1 MVLAGMPA
9 LFDQLLGSLLNIN
22 TLMISALIILLAL
35 LPIALKKERAA
46 RLEEELPI
54 FLSYLYARL
63 EAGWGLR
70 KALEAAAAEKT
81 LMPTFH
87 QEAARIIRLAERKG
101 DLSGALLDYKTP
113 SPRVTS
119 VLRSIGE
126 EAFTGFDPATRVQV
140 LLWDEEEY
148 AAERARKKAESAEN
162 LAEASLT
169 IMILIPLFISFTAF
183 FGGGLELIFPMAV
196 LSSIATYVASVA
208 LQGVPM
214 VILSPRAKR
223 IIPAQLALIAAA
235 IAISIPA
242 RGLSLA
248 NPIIYLGLGA
258 GLTALS
264 IPADHE
270 IRKAI
275 SEMESGHLLAQGLAT
290 KLQLG
295 YPIERS
301 FQLIRDGRIVEQV
314 RRISL
319 GVETDPRSRQ
329 LQLVLSTIKVVRDS
343 GAGGKALEVVA
354 RTAQRLYH
362 AYRDLRGRLRFYEM
376 ISMAAGPIILVM
388 SFAITR
394 PLKEFSARYA
404 ATTAEGGMSAQL
416 APLFGRVALEGI
428 GALLLP
434 VSVILALILGLAVS
448 KLCDHTV
455 ASTWR
460 AGVGVIA
467 SILIYLALEPYW

>member
-1 MVLAGMPA
+1 
-9 LFDQLLGSLLNIN
+9 
-22 TLMISALIILLAL
+22 MILALIVLLTL
-35 LPIALKKERAA
+35 LPIALKKEKAA

-63 EAGWGLR
+63 EAGWSLR

-87 QEAARIIRLAERKG
+87 EEAARIIRLAERKG

-119 VLRSIGE
+119 VLKSIGE

-169 IMILIPLFISFTAF
+169 VMILIPLFISFTAF
-183 FGGGLELIFPMAV
+183 FGGSLELIFPIVV
-196 LSSIATYVASVA
+196 LSSIATYIASVA
-208 LQGVPM
+208 LQGVPI
-214 VILSPRAKR
+214 VILSSRVRR
-223 IIPAQLALIAAA
+223 IIPIQLALVAAV
-235 IAISIPA
+235 IAISIPM
-242 RGLSLA
+242 RGLSLI
-248 NPIIYLGLGA
+248 NPMMYLGLGA
-258 GLTALS
+258 GLIILS
-264 IPADHE
+264 IPASHE
-270 IRKAI
+270 VRKAI
-275 SEMESGHLLAQGLAT
+275 SEMEGGHLLAQGLAT

-295 YPIERS
+295 YPVERS
-301 FQLIRDGRIVEQV
+301 FQLIRDGRVVEQV
-314 RRISL
+314 RRVSL
-319 GVETDPRSRQ
+319 GIETDQRSRQ

-343 GAGGKALEVVA
+343 GAGGKALEIVA

-362 AYRDLRGRLRFYEM
+362 AYRDLRSRLRFYEI
-376 ISMAAGPIILVM
+376 ISMAAGPIVLVM

-404 ATTAEGGMSAQL
+404 TTMAEGGMGIQL
-416 APLFGRVALEGI
+416 APLFGGIALENI

-434 VSVILALILGLAVS
+434 VSILLALILGLAVS

-460 AGVGVIA
+460 AGIGVIA
-467 SILIYLALEPYW
+467 TTLIYLALEPYW

>member
-1 MVLAGMPA
+1 
-9 LFDQLLGSLLNIN
+9 
-22 TLMISALIILLAL
+22 MILALIVLLTL
-35 LPIALKKERAA
+35 LPIALKKEKAA

-63 EAGWGLR
+63 EAGWSLR

-87 QEAARIIRLAERKG
+87 EEAARIIRLAERKG

-119 VLRSIGE
+119 VLKSIGE

-169 IMILIPLFISFTAF
+169 VMILIPLFISFTAF
-183 FGGGLELIFPMAV
+183 FGGSLELIFPIVV
-196 LSSIATYVASVA
+196 LSSIATYIASVA
-208 LQGVPM
+208 LQGVPI
-214 VILSPRAKR
+214 VILSSRVRR
-223 IIPAQLALIAAA
+223 IIPIQLALVAAV
-235 IAISIPA
+235 IAISIPM
-242 RGLSLA
+242 RGLSLI
-248 NPIIYLGLGA
+248 NPMMYLGLGA
-258 GLTALS
+258 GLIILS
-264 IPADHE
+264 IPASHE
-270 IRKAI
+270 VRKAI
-275 SEMESGHLLAQGLAT
+275 SEMEGGHLLAQGLAT

-295 YPIERS
+295 YPVERS
-301 FQLIRDGRIVEQV
+301 FQLIRDGRVVEQV
-314 RRISL
+314 RRVSL
-319 GVETDPRSRQ
+319 GIETDPRSRQ

-343 GAGGKALEVVA
+343 GAGGKALEIVA

-362 AYRDLRGRLRFYEM
+362 AYRDLRSRLRFYEI
-376 ISMAAGPIILVM
+376 ISMAAGPIVLVM

-404 ATTAEGGMSAQL
+404 TTMAEGGMGIQL
-416 APLFGRVALEGI
+416 APLFGGIALENI

-434 VSVILALILGLAVS
+434 VSILLALILGLAVS

-460 AGVGVIA
+460 AGIGVIA
-467 SILIYLALEPYW
+467 TTLIYLALEPYW

>member
-1 MVLAGMPA
+1 
-9 LFDQLLGSLLNIN
+9 
-22 TLMISALIILLAL
+22 MILALIVLLTL
-35 LPIALKKERAA
+35 LPIALKKEKAA

-63 EAGWGLR
+63 EAGWSLR

-87 QEAARIIRLAERKG
+87 EEAARIIRLAERKG

-119 VLRSIGE
+119 VLKSIGE

-169 IMILIPLFISFTAF
+169 VMILIPLFISFTAF
-183 FGGGLELIFPMAV
+183 FGGSLELIFPIVV
-196 LSSIATYVASVA
+196 LSSIATYIASVA
-208 LQGVPM
+208 LQGVPI
-214 VILSPRAKR
+214 VILSSRVRR
-223 IIPAQLALIAAA
+223 IIPIQLALVAAV
-235 IAISIPA
+235 IAISIPM
-242 RGLSLA
+242 RGLSLI
-248 NPIIYLGLGA
+248 NPMMYLGLGA
-258 GLTALS
+258 GLIILS
-264 IPADHE
+264 IPASHE
-270 IRKAI
+270 VRKAI
-275 SEMESGHLLAQGLAT
+275 SEMEGGHLLAQGLAT

-295 YPIERS
+295 YPVERS
-301 FQLIRDGRIVEQV
+301 FQLIRDGRVVEQV
-314 RRISL
+314 RRVSL
-319 GVETDPRSRQ
+319 GIETDPRSRQ

-343 GAGGKALEVVA
+343 GAGGKALEIVA

-362 AYRDLRGRLRFYEM
+362 AYRDLRSRLRFYEI
-376 ISMAAGPIILVM
+376 ISMAAGPIVLVM

-404 ATTAEGGMSAQL
+404 ITMAEGGMGIQL
-416 APLFGRVALEGI
+416 APLFGGIALENI

-434 VSVILALILGLAVS
+434 VGILLALILGLAVS

-460 AGVGVIA
+460 AGIGVIA
-467 SILIYLALEPYW
+467 TTLIYLALEPYW

>member
-1 MVLAGMPA
+1 
-9 LFDQLLGSLLNIN
+9 
-22 TLMISALIILLAL
+22 MILALIVLLTL
-35 LPIALKKERAA
+35 LPIALKKEKAA

-63 EAGWGLR
+63 EAGWSLR
-70 KALEAAAAEKT
+70 KALEAAATEKT

-87 QEAARIIRLAERKG
+87 EEAARIIRLAERKG

-119 VLRSIGE
+119 VLKSIGE

-169 IMILIPLFISFTAF
+169 VMILIPLFISFTAF
-183 FGGGLELIFPMAV
+183 FGGSLELIFPIVV
-196 LSSIATYVASVA
+196 LSSIATYIASVA
-208 LQGVPM
+208 LQGVPI
-214 VILSPRAKR
+214 VILSSRVRR
-223 IIPAQLALIAAA
+223 IIPIQLALVAAV
-235 IAISIPA
+235 IAISIPM
-242 RGLSLA
+242 RGLSLI
-248 NPIIYLGLGA
+248 NPMIYLGLGA
-258 GLTALS
+258 GLIVLS
-264 IPADHE
+264 IPASHE
-270 IRKAI
+270 VRKAI
-275 SEMESGHLLAQGLAT
+275 SEMEGGHLLAQGLAT

-295 YPIERS
+295 YPVERS
-301 FQLIRDGRIVEQV
+301 FQLIRDGRVVEQV
-314 RRISL
+314 RRVSL
-319 GVETDPRSRQ
+319 GIETDPRSRQ

-343 GAGGKALEVVA
+343 GAGGKALEIVA

-362 AYRDLRGRLRFYEM
+362 AYRDLRSRLRFYEI
-376 ISMAAGPIILVM
+376 ISMAAGPIVLVM

-404 ATTAEGGMSAQL
+404 TTMAEGGMGIQL
-416 APLFGRVALEGI
+416 APLFGGIALENI

-434 VSVILALILGLAVS
+434 VSILLALILGLAVS

-460 AGVGVIA
+460 AGIGVIA
-467 SILIYLALEPYW
+467 TTLIYLALEPYW

>member
-1 MVLAGMPA
+1 
-9 LFDQLLGSLLNIN
+9 
-22 TLMISALIILLAL
+22 MISALIVLLAL

-63 EAGWGLR
+63 EAGWSLR
-70 KALEAAAAEKT
+70 RALEAAAAEKT
-81 LMPTFH
+81 LMPAFH
-87 QEAARIIRLAERKG
+87 EEAARIIRLAERKG
-101 DLSGALLDYKTP
+101 DLPGALLDYKTP
-113 SPRVTS
+113 SPRVTNI
-119 VLRSIGE
+119 LRSIGE

-169 IMILIPLFISFTAF
+169 VMILIPLFISFTAF
-183 FGGGLELIFPMAV
+183 FGGSLELIFPIVV
-196 LSSIATYVASVA
+196 LSSIATYIASVA
-208 LQGVPM
+208 LQGVPI
-214 VILSPRAKR
+214 VILSSKVRR

-248 NPIIYLGLGA
+248 NPMIYLGLGA
-258 GLTALS
+258 GLVVLS
-264 IPADHE
+264 IPAGHE
-270 IRKAI
+270 VRKAI
-275 SEMESGHLLAQGLAT
+275 LEMEGGHLLAQGLAT

-295 YPIERS
+295 YPVERS
-301 FQLIRDGRIVEQV
+301 FQLIRDGRVVEQV
-314 RRISL
+314 RRVSL
-319 GVETDPRSRQ
+319 GIETDPRSRQ
-329 LQLVLSTIKVVRDS
+329 LHLVLSTIKVVRDS
-343 GAGGKALEVVA
+343 GAGGKALEIVA

-362 AYRDLRGRLRFYEM
+362 AYRDLRSRLRFYEI
-376 ISMAAGPIILVM
+376 ISMAAGPIVLVM

-404 ATTAEGGMSAQL
+404 ATVAEGGMSIQL
-416 APLFGRVALEGI
+416 APLFGGAALENI

-434 VSVILALILGLAVS
+434 VSILLALILGLAVS

-460 AGVGVIA
+460 SGVGVIA
-467 SILIYLALEPYW
+467 TTLIYLALEPYW

>member
-1 MVLAGMPA
+1 M
-9 LFDQLLGSLLNIN
+9 
-22 TLMISALIILLAL
+22 
-35 LPIALKKERAA
+35 
-46 RLEEELPI
+46 
-54 FLSYLYARL
+54 
-63 EAGWGLR
+63 
-70 KALEAAAAEKT
+70 
-81 LMPTFH
+81 
-87 QEAARIIRLAERKG
+87 
-101 DLSGALLDYKTP
+101 
-113 SPRVTS
+113 
-119 VLRSIGE
+119 
-126 EAFTGFDPATRVQV
+126 
-140 LLWDEEEY
+140 
-148 AAERARKKAESAEN
+148 
-162 LAEASLT
+162 
-169 IMILIPLFISFTAF
+169 
-183 FGGGLELIFPMAV
+183 
-196 LSSIATYVASVA
+196 
-208 LQGVPM
+208 
-214 VILSPRAKR
+214 
-223 IIPAQLALIAAA
+223 
-235 IAISIPA
+235 
-242 RGLSLA
+242 
-248 NPIIYLGLGA
+248 
-258 GLTALS
+258 
-264 IPADHE
+264 
-270 IRKAI
+270 
-275 SEMESGHLLAQGLAT
+275 
-290 KLQLG
+290 
-295 YPIERS
+295 
-301 FQLIRDGRIVEQV
+301 EQV

>member
-1 MVLAGMPA
+1 
-9 LFDQLLGSLLNIN
+9 
-22 TLMISALIILLAL
+22 MILALIVLLTL
-35 LPIALKKERAA
+35 LPIALKKEKAA

-63 EAGWGLR
+63 EAGWSLR

-87 QEAARIIRLAERKG
+87 EEAARIIRLAERKG

-119 VLRSIGE
+119 VLKSIGE

-169 IMILIPLFISFTAF
+169 VMILIPLFISFTAF
-183 FGGGLELIFPMAV
+183 FGGSLELIFPIVV
-196 LSSIATYVASVA
+196 LSSIATYIASVA
-208 LQGVPM
+208 LQGVPI
-214 VILSPRAKR
+214 VILSSRVRR
-223 IIPAQLALIAAA
+223 IIPIQLALVAAV
-235 IAISIPA
+235 IAISIPM
-242 RGLSLA
+242 RGLSLI
-248 NPIIYLGLGA
+248 NPMMYLGLGA
-258 GLTALS
+258 GLIVLS
-264 IPADHE
+264 IPASHE
-270 IRKAI
+270 VRKAI
-275 SEMESGHLLAQGLAT
+275 SEMEGGHLLAQGLAT

-295 YPIERS
+295 YPVERS
-301 FQLIRDGRIVEQV
+301 FQLIRDGRVVEQV
-314 RRISL
+314 RRVSL
-319 GVETDPRSRQ
+319 GIETDPRSRQ

-343 GAGGKALEVVA
+343 GAGGKALEIVA

-362 AYRDLRGRLRFYEM
+362 AYRDLRSRLRFYEI
-376 ISMAAGPIILVM
+376 ISMAAGPIVLVM

-404 ATTAEGGMSAQL
+404 TTMAEGGMGIQL
-416 APLFGRVALEGI
+416 APLFGGIALENI

-434 VSVILALILGLAVS
+434 VSILLALILGLAVS

-460 AGVGVIA
+460 AGIGVIA
-467 SILIYLALEPYW
+467 TTLIYLALQPYW

>member
-1 MVLAGMPA
+1 
-9 LFDQLLGSLLNIN
+9 
-22 TLMISALIILLAL
+22 LMILALIVLLTL
-35 LPIALKKERAA
+35 LPIALKKEKAA

-63 EAGWGLR
+63 EAGWSLR

-87 QEAARIIRLAERKG
+87 EEAARIIRLAERKG

-119 VLRSIGE
+119 VLKSIGE

-169 IMILIPLFISFTAF
+169 VMILIPLFISFTAF
-183 FGGGLELIFPMAV
+183 FGGSLELIFPIVV
-196 LSSIATYVASVA
+196 LSSIATYIASVA
-208 LQGVPM
+208 LQGVPI
-214 VILSPRAKR
+214 VILSSRVRR
-223 IIPAQLALIAAA
+223 IIPIQLALVAAV
-235 IAISIPA
+235 IAISIPM
-242 RGLSLA
+242 RGLSLI
-248 NPIIYLGLGA
+248 NPMIYLGLGA
-258 GLTALS
+258 GLIVLS
-264 IPADHE
+264 IPASHE
-270 IRKAI
+270 VRKAI
-275 SEMESGHLLAQGLAT
+275 SEMEGGHLLAQGLAT

-295 YPIERS
+295 YPVERS
-301 FQLIRDGRIVEQV
+301 FQLIRDGRVVEQV
-314 RRISL
+314 RRVSL
-319 GVETDPRSRQ
+319 GIETDPRSRQ

-343 GAGGKALEVVA
+343 GAGGKALEIVA

-362 AYRDLRGRLRFYEM
+362 AYRDLRSRLRFYEI
-376 ISMAAGPIILVM
+376 ISMAAGPIVLVM

-404 ATTAEGGMSAQL
+404 TTMAEGGMGIQL
-416 APLFGRVALEGI
+416 APLFGGIALENI

-434 VSVILALILGLAVS
+434 VSILLALILGLAVS

-460 AGVGVIA
+460 AGIGVIA
-467 SILIYLALEPYW
+467 TTLIYLALQPYW

>member
-1 MVLAGMPA
+1 
-9 LFDQLLGSLLNIN
+9 
-22 TLMISALIILLAL
+22 
-35 LPIALKKERAA
+35 
-46 RLEEELPI
+46 
-54 FLSYLYARL
+54 LSYLYARL
-63 EAGWGLR
+63 EAGWSLR

-87 QEAARIIRLAERKG
+87 EEAARIIRLAERKG

-119 VLRSIGE
+119 VLKSIGE

-169 IMILIPLFISFTAF
+169 VMILIPLFISFTAF
-183 FGGGLELIFPMAV
+183 FGGSLELIFPIVV
-196 LSSIATYVASVA
+196 LSSIATYIASVA
-208 LQGVPM
+208 LQGVPI
-214 VILSPRAKR
+214 VILSSRVRR
-223 IIPAQLALIAAA
+223 IIPIQLALVAAV
-235 IAISIPA
+235 IAISIPM
-242 RGLSLA
+242 RGLSLI
-248 NPIIYLGLGA
+248 NPMMYLGLGA
-258 GLTALS
+258 GLIVLS
-264 IPADHE
+264 IPASHE
-270 IRKAI
+270 VRKAI
-275 SEMESGHLLAQGLAT
+275 SEMEGGHLLAQGLAT

-295 YPIERS
+295 YPVERS
-301 FQLIRDGRIVEQV
+301 FQLIRDGRVVEQV
-314 RRISL
+314 RRVSL
-319 GVETDPRSRQ
+319 GIETDPRSRQ

-343 GAGGKALEVVA
+343 GAGGKALEIVA

-362 AYRDLRGRLRFYEM
+362 AYRDLRSRLRFYEI
-376 ISMAAGPIILVM
+376 ISMAAGPIVLVM

-404 ATTAEGGMSAQL
+404 TTMAEGGMGIQL
-416 APLFGRVALEGI
+416 APLFGGIALENI

-434 VSVILALILGLAVS
+434 VSILLALILGLAVS

-460 AGVGVIA
+460 AGIGVIA
-467 SILIYLALEPYW
+467 TTLIYLALEPYW

>member
-1 MVLAGMPA
+1 
-9 LFDQLLGSLLNIN
+9 
-22 TLMISALIILLAL
+22 MILALIVLLTL
-35 LPIALKKERAA
+35 LPIALKKEKAA

-63 EAGWGLR
+63 EAGWSLR

-87 QEAARIIRLAERKG
+87 EEAARIIRLAERKG

-119 VLRSIGE
+119 VLKSIGE

-169 IMILIPLFISFTAF
+169 VMILIPLFISFTAF
-183 FGGGLELIFPMAV
+183 FGGSLELIFPIVV
-196 LSSIATYVASVA
+196 LSSIATYIASVA
-208 LQGVPM
+208 LQGVPI
-214 VILSPRAKR
+214 VILSSRVRR
-223 IIPAQLALIAAA
+223 IIPIQLALVAAI
-235 IAISIPA
+235 IAISIPM
-242 RGLSLA
+242 RGLSLI
-248 NPIIYLGLGA
+248 NPMIYLGLGA
-258 GLTALS
+258 GLIVLS
-264 IPADHE
+264 IPASHE
-270 IRKAI
+270 VRKAI
-275 SEMESGHLLAQGLAT
+275 SEMEGGHLLAQGLAT

-295 YPIERS
+295 YPVERS
-301 FQLIRDGRIVEQV
+301 FQLIRDGRVVEQV
-314 RRISL
+314 RRVSL
-319 GVETDPRSRQ
+319 GIETDPRSRQ

-343 GAGGKALEVVA
+343 GAGGKALEIVA

-362 AYRDLRGRLRFYEM
+362 AYRDLRSRLRFYEI
-376 ISMAAGPIILVM
+376 ISMAAGPIVLVM

-404 ATTAEGGMSAQL
+404 TTMAEGGMGIQL
-416 APLFGRVALEGI
+416 APLFGGIALENI

-434 VSVILALILGLAVS
+434 VSILLALILGLAVS

-460 AGVGVIA
+460 AGIGVIA
-467 SILIYLALEPYW
+467 TTLIYLALEPYW

>member
-1 MVLAGMPA
+1 MS
-9 LFDQLLGSLLNIN
+9 FLLNIN
-22 TLMISALIILLAL
+22 TLMIIALIVLLAL
-35 LPIALKKERAA
+35 LPVALRKERAA

-63 EAGWGLR
+63 EAGWSLR
-70 KALEAAAAEKT
+70 KALEAAAAEKA
-81 LMPTFH
+81 LMPAFH
-87 QEAARIIRLAERKG
+87 QEAGRIIREAERRG
-101 DLSGALLDYKTP
+101 DLSGALLDYRTP
-113 SPRVTS
+113 SARVTS

-162 LAEASLT
+162 LAEASLM

-183 FGGGLELIFPMAV
+183 FGGSLELIFPIAL
-196 LSSIATYVASVA
+196 LSSITTYTASVA
-208 LQGVPM
+208 LQGVPI
-214 VILSPRAKR
+214 VILSPRVMR
-223 IIPAQLALIAAA
+223 ILPAQLALIAAA
-235 IAISIPA
+235 IAISIPV
-242 RGLSLA
+242 RGFSLA
-248 NPIIYLGLGA
+248 NPMIYLGIGA
-258 GLTALS
+258 GLVALS
-264 IPADHE
+264 IPASHE
-270 IRKAI
+270 VRKAI
-275 SEMESGHLLAQGLAT
+275 SEMEGGHLLAQGLAT

-295 YPIERS
+295 YPVERS
-301 FQLIRDGRIVEQV
+301 FQLVRDGRVVEQV
-314 RRISL
+314 RRVSL
-319 GVETDPRSRQ
+319 GIEANPRSRQ
-329 LQLVLSTIKVVRDS
+329 LHLVLSTIKVVRES
-343 GAGGKALEVVA
+343 GAGGKALEIVA

-362 AYRDLRGRLRFYEM
+362 AYRDLRSRLRFYEV
-376 ISMAAGPIILVM
+376 ISITAGSLILIM

-404 ATTAEGGMSAQL
+404 TSMAGGGMLIQP
-416 APLFGRVALEGI
+416 APLFGGVTLEGV

-434 VSVILALILGLAVS
+434 ISIILSLILGLAVS

-467 SILIYLALEPYW
+467 ATLIYLALEPYW

>member
-1 MVLAGMPA
+1 M
-9 LFDQLLGSLLNIN
+9 
-22 TLMISALIILLAL
+22 MILALIVLLTL
-35 LPIALKKERAA
+35 LPIALKKEKAA

-63 EAGWGLR
+63 EAGWSLR

-87 QEAARIIRLAERKG
+87 EEAARIIRLAERKG

-119 VLRSIGE
+119 VLKSIGE

-169 IMILIPLFISFTAF
+169 VMILIPLFISFTAF
-183 FGGGLELIFPMAV
+183 FGGSLELIFPIVV
-196 LSSIATYVASVA
+196 LSSIATYIASVA
-208 LQGVPM
+208 LQGVPI
-214 VILSPRAKR
+214 VILSSRVRR
-223 IIPAQLALIAAA
+223 IIPIQLALVAAV
-235 IAISIPA
+235 IAISIPM
-242 RGLSLA
+242 RGLSLI
-248 NPIIYLGLGA
+248 NPMMYLGLGA
-258 GLTALS
+258 GLIILS
-264 IPADHE
+264 IPASHE
-270 IRKAI
+270 VRKAI
-275 SEMESGHLLAQGLAT
+275 SEMEGGHLLAQGLAT

-295 YPIERS
+295 YPVERS
-301 FQLIRDGRIVEQV
+301 FQLIRDGRVVEQV
-314 RRISL
+314 RRVSL
-319 GVETDPRSRQ
+319 GIETDPRSRQ

-343 GAGGKALEVVA
+343 GAGGKALEIVA

-362 AYRDLRGRLRFYEM
+362 AYRDLRSRLRFYEI
-376 ISMAAGPIILVM
+376 ISMAAGPIVLVM

-404 ATTAEGGMSAQL
+404 TTMAEGGMGIQL
-416 APLFGRVALEGI
+416 APLFGGIALENI

-434 VSVILALILGLAVS
+434 VSILLALILGLAVS

-460 AGVGVIA
+460 AGIGVIA
-467 SILIYLALEPYW
+467 TTLIYLALEPYW